1 MGRIC
6 EKVGFKIR
14 EWKIEGVMDGENGE
28 SAEGGEVRG
37 PAKDEPERE
46 RERKIVG
53 LIGCRRYTRSCFQRQ
68 GEAYRKERSVTR
80 NEDN

>member
-14 EWKIEGVMDGENGE
+14 EWKSEGVMDGENGE

-46 RERKIVG
+46 RDKN
-53 LIGCRRYTRSCFQRQ
+53 CRPNRLSQIHEKLFPKT
-68 GEAYRKERSVTR
+68 G
-80 NEDN
+80 

>member
-46 RERKIVG
+46 RG
-53 LIGCRRYTRSCFQRQ
+53 RQ
-68 GEAYRKERSVTR
+68 KL
-80 NEDN
+80 